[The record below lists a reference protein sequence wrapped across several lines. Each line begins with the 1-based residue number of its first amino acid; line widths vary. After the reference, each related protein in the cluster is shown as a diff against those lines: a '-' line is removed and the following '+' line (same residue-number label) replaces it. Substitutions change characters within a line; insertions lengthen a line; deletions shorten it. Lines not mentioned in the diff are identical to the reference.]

1 MIWEGQLMDWSKIKT
16 IFIFTFLILDVY
28 LFLQFLTIRD
38 ANKYEVATEASLEEK
53 LKADGIKYVDLPK
66 DSIKAQYLSAEPK
79 VFTKSDIAK
88 LKGQYAALGGDPA
101 TTLDVTLQSPFQ
113 LDTKF
118 DPNSLTSF
126 VKENVLYG
134 DDYQF
139 WDKDDKTKTITYF
152 QQFENSPL
160 YQNINGM
167 ITFHYDESN
176 QIVSYQQTYLEGF
189 EKLTA
194 KEEILPPLK
203 AMETLHQKGEL
214 KPKSNITK
222 IELGYS
228 TLVQLAAS
236 QVLAP
241 TWRFV
246 INGKESLFVNAFE
259 GQIIQFNSNETTSV
273 E

>member
-1 MIWEGQLMDWSKIKT
+1 MDWSKIKT
-16 IFIFTFLILDVY
+16 IFIVTFLILDVY
-28 LFLQFLTIRD
+28 LLFQFLTIRD
-38 ANKYEVATEASLEEK
+38 ANKYEIATEAPFEEK

-66 DSIKAQYLSAEPK
+66 AQIKAQYLSAKPK
-79 VFTKSDIAK
+79 VFTKNDVAK
-88 LKGQYAALGGDPA
+88 LKGQVAAISGDSA
-101 TTLDVTLQSPFQ
+101 TTLQVSLEKPLQLSS
-113 LDTKF
+113 KF
-118 DPNSLTSF
+118 DPVDLSGFL
-126 VKENVLYG
+126 KDDVLYG
-134 DDYQF
+134 DKYQF
-139 WDKDDKTKTITYF
+139 WEKDDKARTITYF
-152 QQFENSPL
+152 QQFEDSPL

-167 ITFHYDESN
+167 ITFYYNPRN
-176 QIVSYQQTYLEGF
+176 QLVSYQQTYMEGF

-203 AMETLHQKGEL
+203 AIETLHQKGVL

-236 QVLAP
+236 QVLTP

-246 INGKESLFVNAFE
+246 INDKESLFVNAFE
-259 GQIIQFNSNETTSV
+259 GQIIQFNSDEKTSV

>member
-1 MIWEGQLMDWSKIKT
+1 MDWSKIKT
-16 IFIFTFLILDVY
+16 IFIITFLILDVY
-28 LFLQFLTIRD
+28 LFFQFLTIRD
-38 ANKYEVATEASLEEK
+38 ANKYEIATEAPFEEK
-53 LKADGIKYVDLPK
+53 LKADGIKYVELPK
-66 DSIKAQYLSAEPK
+66 AQIKAQYLSAKPK
-79 VFTKSDIAK
+79 VFTKGDIAK
-88 LKGQYAALGGDPA
+88 LKGQDAVLVGDPA
-101 TTLDVTLQSPFQ
+101 TTLQVTLQNPLQ
-113 LDTKF
+113 LDSKF
-118 DPNSLTSF
+118 DPANLSSF
-126 VKENVLYG
+126 LKENVLYG
-134 DDYQF
+134 DHYQF
-139 WDKDDKTKTITYF
+139 WQKDDKAKTITYF
-152 QQFENSPL
+152 QQFDNSPL

-167 ITFHYDESN
+167 ITFHYNLNN
-176 QIVSYQQTYLEGF
+176 QIVSYQQTYLESF

-203 AMETLHQKGEL
+203 AIETLHQKGEL

-246 INGKESLFVNAFE
+246 INDKENLFVNAFE
-259 GQIIQFNSNETTSV
+259 GQIIQFNSDEKPSV